1 MSQIETIML
10 VALGF
15 AVAALFALFL
25 GRIAWVFALG
35 LGKKR
40 MQRATPTTIA
50 ELQSDRDRLRAEYAM
65 LWRKLE
71 LRMTD
76 LKTKLAEQMAEVS
89 RNRNR
94 IDHLISELRNRDRLL
109 NERDT
114 ELQSLRIQLAPLESE
129 LTARTASVQQF
140 KEQLRGRDEEIHRL
154 SHTSERL
161 RSELT
166 ERNRQIAAMKKEI
179 ADREASGVFLH
190 PDSLSAQ
197 DRLKKRIDD
206 LTSLSRQIETQRL
219 HLTHQKSEL
228 ETLRSGIAVHAP
240 AAPGAMAGADMENQP
255 ETPDTF
261 GEDDTLASLDMNS
274 RNLERQLSAAER
286 ETAEL
291 ESELKKL
298 DESFNAKLA
307 ELNIGIDSAAK
318 LTGTVAVETVE
329 ASGLAEL
336 AAAPEPAEPVT
347 ADETTNEAFASA
359 QSAESLAEANGTDPP
374 PAPQAPRP
382 LRGVA
387 NVISLAARIRGQ
399 HKNAGE

>member
-15 AVAALFALFL
+15 AVAALIALFL

-65 LWRKLE
+65 LSRKLE

-76 LKTKLAEQMAEVS
+76 LKTRLAEQMAEVS

-94 IDHLISELRNRDRLL
+94 IDHLISELRNRDKLL
-109 NERDT
+109 NESDA

-129 LTARTASVQQF
+129 LTARTASVQQL
-140 KEQLRGRDEEIHRL
+140 KEQLRSRNEEIHRL
-154 SHTSERL
+154 TQTLEKL
-161 RSELT
+161 RIELT

-179 ADREASGVFLH
+179 ADREASGVLLH

-197 DRLKKRIDD
+197 QRLKKRIDD
-206 LTSLSRQIETQRL
+206 LTSLSRQIETQRQ
-219 HLTHQKSEL
+219 HLSHQKSEW
-228 ETLRSGIAVHAP
+228 ETLKSEIGAGMESLAAQETAV
-240 AAPGAMAGADMENQP
+240 
-255 ETPDTF
+255 T
-261 GEDDTLASLDMNS
+261 GEDTLVTLDMSS
-274 RNLERQLSAAER
+274 RNLEQQLSAAER

-307 ELNIGIDSAAK
+307 ELNVGINSAAK
-318 LTGTVAVETVE
+318 LTGTLPVETVE
-329 ASGLAEL
+329 AFGLAEFV
-336 AAAPEPAEPVT
+336 AAPEPAAAVT
-347 ADETTNEAFASA
+347 AADTAADTLAETLASLEAP
-359 QSAESLAEANGTDPP
+359 QSAEDVAATSGAVPQPIT
-374 PAPQAPRP
+374 QAPRP

-387 NVISLAARIRGQ
+387 DVISLAARIRGQ
-399 HKNAGE
+399 QKNTGK

>member
-1 MSQIETIML
+1 
-10 VALGF
+10 
-15 AVAALFALFL
+15 
-25 GRIAWVFALG
+25 
-35 LGKKR
+35 

-71 LRMTD
+71 LRMSD

-109 NERDT
+109 NEREA

-129 LTARTASVQQF
+129 LTARTASVQQL

-154 SHTSERL
+154 SHTSEKL
-161 RSELT
+161 RAELT

-179 ADREASGVFLH
+179 ADREASGVLLH

-197 DRLKKRIDD
+197 ERLKKRIDD
-206 LTSLSRQIETQRL
+206 ITSLSRQIETQRL

-228 ETLRSGIAVHAP
+228 ETLRSEIGAHSL
-240 AAPGAMAGADMENQP
+240 AAAGAMTAADMENLAGQEPP
-255 ETPDTF
+255 ENF
-261 GEDDTLASLDMNS
+261 AEDDTLVSLDLNS
-274 RNLERQLSAAER
+274 RNLEQQLSAAER

-307 ELNIGIDSAAK
+307 ELNIGIDSTAR

-336 AAAPEPAEPVT
+336 AAAPEPAEPVAAAET
-347 ADETTNEAFASA
+347 AEAISSS
-359 QSAESLAEANGTDPP
+359 QSAETLAAANGTDPP
-374 PAPQAPRP
+374 AAQAPRP

>member
-15 AVAALFALFL
+15 AVAALIALFL

-71 LRMTD
+71 LRMSD

-109 NERDT
+109 NEREA

-129 LTARTASVQQF
+129 LTARTASVQQL

-154 SHTSERL
+154 SHTSEKL
-161 RSELT
+161 RAELT

-179 ADREASGVFLH
+179 ADREASGVLLH
-190 PDSLSAQ
+190 PDSLSAC
-197 DRLKKRIDD
+197 
-206 LTSLSRQIETQRL
+206 
-219 HLTHQKSEL
+219 
-228 ETLRSGIAVHAP
+228 
-240 AAPGAMAGADMENQP
+240 
-255 ETPDTF
+255 
-261 GEDDTLASLDMNS
+261 
-274 RNLERQLSAAER
+274 
-286 ETAEL
+286 
-291 ESELKKL
+291 
-298 DESFNAKLA
+298 
-307 ELNIGIDSAAK
+307 
-318 LTGTVAVETVE
+318 
-329 ASGLAEL
+329 
-336 AAAPEPAEPVT
+336 
-347 ADETTNEAFASA
+347 
-359 QSAESLAEANGTDPP
+359 
-374 PAPQAPRP
+374 
-382 LRGVA
+382 
-387 NVISLAARIRGQ
+387 ISLTRKASWKR
-399 HKNAGE
+399 